1 MHEKA
6 SRHSTD
12 SQAPH
17 QNPVPA
23 FSDTI
28 ESPIHTST
36 PPVTI
41 IGSQPRVSGGFRLS
55 DR

>member
-1 MHEKA
+1 MAEKTA
-6 SRHSTD
+6 RHPEEAQT
-12 SQAPH
+12 AHPRPL
-17 QNPVPA
+17 PV
-23 FSDTI
+23 FSS

-41 IGSQPRVSGGFRLS
+41 IGSTPRVSGGFRLS